1 MKSRIDHPTN
11 TCGPRGPGRQQKIVA
26 TAPSFSAKPT
36 REYSIPWVTR
46 NDRPIRN
53 VSRRPARSPHTFPR
67 FTDWS
72 AQCIVNDDVTRM
84 HVFTNATKIGRW
96 NGGVGHAVPATT
108 RTKKY
113 AVKKE
118 PKSMIS

>member
-1 MKSRIDHPTN
+1 
-11 TCGPRGPGRQQKIVA
+11 IVA
-26 TAPSFSAKPT
+26 KAPSFSAKPT

-46 NDRPIRN
+46 KLRPIRN
-53 VSRRPARSPHTFPR
+53 VSRRPARSPQTLPR

-84 HVFTNATKIGRW
+84 QVLMKATKIGRW

-113 AVKKE
+113 AVKKD
-118 PKSMIS
+118 PKSITSVPMNRNIPSTLGDTREL